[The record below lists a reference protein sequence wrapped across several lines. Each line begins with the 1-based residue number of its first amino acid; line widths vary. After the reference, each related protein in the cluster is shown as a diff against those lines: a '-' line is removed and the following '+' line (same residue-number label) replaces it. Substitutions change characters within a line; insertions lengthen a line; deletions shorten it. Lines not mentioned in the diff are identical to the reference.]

1 MLASL
6 KEMPT
11 KEVEVIRLLD
21 ILIDAK
27 KLQRDM
33 LEKLT
38 LLESI
43 TIETIR

>member
-1 MLASL
+1 
-6 KEMPT
+6 MPT

-33 LEKLT
+33 LDKLT

-43 TIETIR
+43 TL

>member
-1 MLASL
+1 LILASL

-43 TIETIR
+43 SL